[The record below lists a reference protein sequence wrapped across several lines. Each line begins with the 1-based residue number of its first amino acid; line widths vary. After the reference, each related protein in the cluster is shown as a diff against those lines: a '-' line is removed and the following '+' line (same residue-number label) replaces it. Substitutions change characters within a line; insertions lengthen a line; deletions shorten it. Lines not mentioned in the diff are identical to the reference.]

1 VAALASPAASIIAR
15 GDLLQKCFK
24 QPHSVTSAAVS
35 LMISAISH
43 APDFLLSS
51 SGGGGGSAQAPVP
64 PLLALHSK
72 TIIRLLADGG
82 AGGGTASS
90 SSSSSSS
97 SASLMCAGHLICSQP
112 LAAAL
117 GAKTIASV
125 TAAMVACLRRLLKHD
140 PQCARDV
147 LLPCLSLIHENGGD
161 SICWTEGEWSR
172 RLGVQVTPVMQP
184 AVSAASAETAASSHP
199 TPPLTFPSVLDPS
212 LPC

>member
-1 VAALASPAASIIAR
+1 MAALASPAASIIAR

-43 APDFLLSS
+43 APEFLLSS
-51 SGGGGGSAQAPVP
+51 SSGGGGSAQAPVP
-64 PLLALHSK
+64 ALLALHSK

-82 AGGGTASS
+82 AGGGTA
-90 SSSSSSS
+90 

>member
-1 VAALASPAASIIAR
+1 MAALASPAASIIAR

-24 QPHSVTSAAVS
+24 QPHSVTSAAVN

-43 APDFLLSS
+43 APEFLLSS

-82 AGGGTASS
+82 AGGGTAS
-90 SSSSSSS
+90 
-97 SASLMCAGHLICSQP
+97 ASLMCGGHLICSQP